1 MQLDVQW
8 FVATLMANEL
18 ISAEDAKMLNQA
30 LGGEPDLM
38 TYAQEFLARMTEG
51 LSEEIVGTHLSKNKK
66 ATPSMFVKM
75 TK

>member
-18 ISAEDAKMLNQA
+18 ISADDAKMLNQA

-51 LSEEIVGTHLSKNKK
+51 LSQEDAQT
-66 ATPSMFVKM
+66 
-75 TK
+75 